1 MACALV
7 NLLALMWIEHLFLKN
22 ILYLN
27 LYYLNNTGRLLFSH
41 EEFIEQLKLQKC
53 LLVTSCLH
61 GALRYWT
68 ELYDNWTIACAFH
81 FSNPIFSLTLWSI
94 FGWITVLSKLELEN
108 LLPFAS
114 HRLIKRFFSCLFTFQ
129 KCESLTGKTLHI
141 LAKSF
146 GLPFQISVRFFVF
159 FFINVVKTDIVIIIQ
174 RMRKYLPAAHLS
186 HPSSPFPKFHGPW
199 DMGHGPWDILI
210 FWLPFCYCFM
220 FVKFLNPTM

>member
-27 LYYLNNTGRLLFSH
+27 LPKQHRPIAFFTWRIYRTIKIAKMPAGNLLFTWCA
-41 EEFIEQLKLQKC
+41 Q
-53 LLVTSCLH
+53 
-61 GALRYWT
+61 YWT

-129 KCESLTGKTLHI
+129 KCEFDWKKHYTFWPKVSVCLSRFRLGSLY
-141 LAKSF
+141 SF
-146 GLPFQISVRFFVF
+146 L
-159 FFINVVKTDIVIIIQ
+159 
-174 RMRKYLPAAHLS
+174 
-186 HPSSPFPKFHGPW
+186 
-199 DMGHGPWDILI
+199 
-210 FWLPFCYCFM
+210 
-220 FVKFLNPTM
+220 